1 MLAMAQGFLQLKQIP
16 RARNFL
22 KRLTRMEWNDANADY
37 LENACLL
44 LADMYIN
51 MGKYAQVDKLLD
63 SCIRH
68 NEVFTLAEIS
78 NKQYT
83 FFVQILKMHK
93 KCECES

>member
-1 MLAMAQGFLQLKQIP
+1 MLAMAQGFLHLKQIP

-51 MGKYAQVDKLLD
+51 MGKYTQVDKLLD

-68 NEVFTLAEIS
+68 NEVCVCSF
-78 NKQYT
+78 YT
-83 FFVQILKMHK
+83 G
-93 KCECES
+93 